1 MIAWKIGS
9 HGVRDDIGNLA
20 EPSVDPIDLLDPAR
34 PVISGPAPAS
44 RAARSATGLRQR
56 QRRSEILAAIR
67 ALLIQEGYKGVTV
80 RKIAAL
86 SGLVVQTVYN
96 QVGPRELAIVE
107 AISDYT
113 AFVGSLAPPDPED
126 PAAMVKLI
134 EWQGKSVLR
143 MPEFTRQ
150 VCLIALTSHRH
161 VFYAYRERQMR
172 AVNSLLVRQKR
183 SGVLRRD
190 AECSDLARDIMTL
203 SGATFVEWAEGT
215 LSDQML
221 IPRLRSGYRN
231 ILAGSIS
238 PKFGGM
244 SALPV

>member
-1 MIAWKIGS
+1 
-9 HGVRDDIGNLA
+9 
-20 EPSVDPIDLLDPAR
+20 
-34 PVISGPAPAS
+34 
-44 RAARSATGLRQR
+44 
-56 QRRSEILAAIR
+56 
-67 ALLIQEGYKGVTV
+67 
-80 RKIAAL
+80 
-86 SGLVVQTVYN
+86 
-96 QVGPRELAIVE
+96 
-107 AISDYT
+107 
-113 AFVGSLAPPDPED
+113 
-126 PAAMVKLI
+126 
-134 EWQGKSVLR
+134 
-143 MPEFTRQ
+143 
-150 VCLIALTSHRH
+150 
-161 VFYAYRERQMR
+161 MR